1 MEVTTAMSDPVD
13 TETQLSEDDLKVAVE
28 VVLAEHVDRF
38 LDSHGGAVHVKS
50 VTNGVVELGFD
61 GACRSCPAVS
71 ATFHSTILP
80 AIEKIPAVKHVKTPN
95 VNVSSAAVAR
105 IIELTRRRPT
115 YQPQQARE
123 NAS

>member
-1 MEVTTAMSDPVD
+1 MSDGVD
-13 TETQLSEDDLKVAVE
+13 TETPVSEDELRTAVE
-28 VVLAEHVDRF
+28 FVLNEHVDRF

-50 VTNGVVELGFD
+50 VTNGEVELGFD

-80 AIEKIPAVKHVKTPN
+80 ALQKIPAVKNVKTPN

-115 YQPQQARE
+115 YQPEQARE